1 VKLSIVAPVYNEE
14 RYVANF
20 VDRCLAA
27 VSSGPLPDFEIV
39 IVNDG
44 SRDSTAQIVRRKIRD
59 HPGVIKLVELSRN
72 FGQQSAFH
80 AGLSL
85 ASGDVVVTLD
95 SDLQDPPEVIPK
107 LVDKL
112 LEGFEVVYARRV
124 GVDGGHWGASGHT
137 GVKALGAYLFHR
149 LMSSRRRD
157 RLPRDVGEFR
167 CMRREFVNHLL
178 SFSEYT
184 IFLPGLAAYLGFDAG
199 FIEYRREQRADRART
214 STRSLTARAVDAT
227 TSFSIMPINLIL
239 ILSIVAWSLPLMVA
253 VWIGVQLVAFG
264 RSPSGLLILALLG
277 LVAWC
282 YTLSMLSV
290 IAHYLGRTFLESKRR
305 LRYVVKGVIE
315 KPVDND

>member
-14 RYVANF
+14 RHIAAF
-20 VDRCLAA
+20 VDRCIAA
-27 VSSGPLPDFEIV
+27 VSPGPLADFEIV

-44 SRDSTAQIVRRKIRD
+44 SRDATAQIVRQKIRD
-59 HPGVIKLVELSRN
+59 HPGTIKLVELSRN

-85 ASGDVVVTLD
+85 ASGDIVVTLD

-112 LEGFEVVYARRV
+112 LQGFDVVYARRV
-124 GVDGGHWGASGHT
+124 GVRGGHWGASGHT
-137 GVKALGAYLFHR
+137 GLKALGAYLFHQ
-149 LMSSRRRD
+149 LMSTRRRD

-184 IFLPGLAAYLGFDAG
+184 IFLPGLAAYLGFDPG
-199 FIEYRREQRADRART
+199 FVEYRREQRADRART
-214 STRSLTARAVDAT
+214 STRSLTARALDAT

-239 ILSIVAWSLPLMVA
+239 ILGVVAWSLPLIVA
-253 VWIGVQLVAFG
+253 VWIGIQFAAFGRPPSALLLVAFF
-264 RSPSGLLILALLG
+264 G

-282 YTLSMLSV
+282 CTLSILSV
-290 IAHYLGRTFLESKRR
+290 IAHYVGRTFLESKHR
-305 LRYVVKGVIE
+305 LRYVVKSVVE
-315 KPVDND
+315 KPADDD